1 MKKKLAAV
9 LAGVMVL
16 TMGMATVF
24 ALGSSETTD
33 EGYDAVSGLVSETD
47 TVDAVGAGEATVT
60 DNGDDT
66 YTIVVDEADAET
78 LGLVDGET
86 YYIYVDGVAVEAVYT
101 EGVGFVVSADDVTL
115 EDGDVITVEV
125 YTVTSEE
132 ESEEPSEGSEEP
144 SEGSE
149 EPSEGTG
156 SETAG
161 TADSG
166 SSSTT
171 SGGST
176 TSDKTGAA
184 AALPILAVA
193 ALAGVVVCGKKVK
206 FYE

>member
-144 SEGSE
+144 SEG
-149 EPSEGTG
+149 TG